1 LNNLNPNNTLDWV
14 TMKMSKLDEAQRFA
28 KWQAEHDRFMQSGLS
43 VAQWCLREG
52 VAKSAFYMRRSR
64 LKVNAVKLK
73 AASGDSSGKASN
85 TVAVRPTFIDAGVF
99 HAKLSPANANATVPN
114 SNATTEVR
122 IDLGGGVVIT
132 VNRTGSTLLSEAQ

>member
-1 LNNLNPNNTLDWV
+1 VFNGSLT
-14 TMKMSKLDEAQRFA
+14 A

-64 LKVNAVKLK
+64 LKVNAAKLK
-73 AASGDSSGKASN
+73 AASNGSTGKASN
-85 TVAVRPTFIDAGVF
+85 SVAVRPTFIDAGVF
-99 HAKLSPANANATVPN
+99 NAKPNLASATSANGNDAT
-114 SNATTEVR
+114 AVR

-132 VNRTGSTLLSEAQ
+132 VTRTGSTLLAGTQ

>member
-1 LNNLNPNNTLDWV
+1 V
-14 TMKMSKLDEAQRFA
+14 MKMSKLDEAQRFA

-64 LKVNAVKLK
+64 LKVNAAKLK
-73 AASGDSSGKASN
+73 AVASGSVGKRSN
-85 TVAVRPTFIDAGVF
+85 ALAVRPTFIDAGIF
-99 HAKLSPANANATVPN
+99 NTKPNPTSANLPN

-122 IDLGGGVVIT
+122 IDLGGGVVIR
-132 VNRTGSTLLSEAQ
+132 VNRTGSILLSEAQ